1 MIFCI
6 SCARNL
12 RRYHNAV
19 DLKGETMR
27 RDRKWLSALLQAVC
41 YITICLPATAQWL
54 NYPDPRVP
62 RTVDGNPTLELAL
75 QNRPTASLTFRESG
89 AVRGELGNL
98 RESKAI

>member
-1 MIFCI
+1 MAFRSFTGC
-6 SCARNL
+6 L
-12 RRYHNAV
+12 LHY
-19 DLKGETMR
+19 DLPSG
-27 RDRKWLSALLQAVC
+27 A
-41 YITICLPATAQWL
+41 AQWL